1 MQDSEVNPA
10 FFIGQKM
17 QDLKMDPAFLFVGAL
32 AGATL
37 ANAPNFHDEHPPA
50 KNNLKNLQKRY

>member
-1 MQDSEVNPA
+1 MDPA

-37 ANAPNFHDEHPPA
+37 ANAPNFCEDHQPA